1 MQTKVRKQVLWRM
14 RVRSILNAV
23 ILSLT
28 CLLFIGC
35 ATPTGKVNFPEAS
48 PDFKPK
54 RIYSVS
60 YDKMWDVIDRVL
72 EENRITITTIDKS
85 TGRITTDYIQGGT
98 TAYMGGLAGIGNS
111 RYKYNIRI
119 SQESDKKVRISIIAN
134 LEQSLTGS
142 SGSSTPYRD
151 LSQQNMPIVNNL
163 ENWLYEQIEKAL

>member
-85 TGRITTDYIQGGT
+85 TGRITTDYIK
-98 TAYMGGLAGIGNS
+98 LF
-111 RYKYNIRI
+111 
-119 SQESDKKVRISIIAN
+119 
-134 LEQSLTGS
+134 LL
-142 SGSSTPYRD
+142 P
-151 LSQQNMPIVNNL
+151 
-163 ENWLYEQIEKAL
+163 EK